1 MYYAHLTPHERYQ
14 IQQGNEAGLSL
25 RQIGAKLGRHHATIG
40 HEPKRGASK
49 RSGYDARSAQL
60 AAERRARRS
69 AANHPTKSS
78 GLRKLIARLVRRDWS
93 PEQAQGYL
101 LRFAQPAASVP
112 AIYTWVREDRRAGGL
127 LHEHLRFGKRK
138 HVWGRLG
145 HGALAQDRPSIHE
158 RPAYVELR
166 QTPGDWEGDTFK
178 GRSASG
184 QCSLTFVER
193 FSRYTRLR
201 RPRNGFEP
209 LSTRIADSAIA
220 ALRGLPLRS
229 ITFDNGSEFAGYKRI
244 AQDLDCNIYFTDTHS
259 PWQRGTCENTIG
271 LLRQY
276 IPKGTSGAHLSS
288 SKIHSIENK
297 LNQRPR
303 KRLGFRTPAEVL
315 LQADPPVALRT

>member
-1 MYYAHLTPHERYQ
+1 MCYAHLTPHERYQ
-14 IQQGNEAGLSL
+14 IQQGFEAGLSL

-40 HEPKRGASK
+40 REFNRGRSK
-49 RSGYDARSAQL
+49 RSSYEAQSAQF

-69 AANHPTKSS
+69 AANHPTKPL

-112 AIYTWVREDRRAGGL
+112 AIYAWVRGDRQAGGA

-138 HVWGRLG
+138 HRWGRHSTGVLPV
-145 HGALAQDRPSIHE
+145 DRPSIHQ
-158 RPAYVELR
+158 RPEEVQLR
-166 QTPGDWEGDTFK
+166 LSPGDWEGDTFI
-178 GRSASG
+178 GSSMRPNHT
-184 QCSLTFVER
+184 LTLVER
-193 FSRYTRLR
+193 HSRFVCVRH
-201 RPRNGFEP
+201 PPKSIEP
-209 LSTRIADSAIA
+209 ISKRIARSAIA
-220 ALRGLPLRS
+220 ALRGLPVRS

-244 AQDLDCNIYFTDTHS
+244 AQGLNCNIHFTDTRS

-276 IPKGTSGAHLSS
+276 IPKGTSGAHLSNKQIRS
-288 SKIHSIENK
+288 RENK
-297 LNQRPR
+297 LNNRPR
-303 KRLGFRTPAEVL
+303 KCLGFRTPAEVL